1 MINEKSMANQ
11 KEWPQSQKE
20 VSGRNNNNNNDNI
33 VDSCC
38 CDNSITSTAIEWIEL
53 SVLIILCMR
62 QYYFMIIIG
71 VK

>member
-20 VSGRNNNNNNDNI
+20 VSGRNNNNN
-33 VDSCC
+33 
-38 CDNSITSTAIEWIEL
+38 NSITSTAIEWIEL